1 MKISSASD
9 NKSAF
14 LLFHENHN
22 PNFSKKNLTKTRTDA
37 NYNNLFNF
45 NNNSNNNSID
55 SPKFGF
61 NNTLRTKFKPT
72 YYPTLNSNNFLNNEN
87 SNNSNNNLFNN
98 PPVNLN
104 TLLQN
109 IKDVDF
115 SNLPNQSNSKNN
127 GQNIN
132 IILFAPN
139 IVMNNTSEQS
149 NNRKNN
155 DDIYMRSNTENN
167 ICSNRVQKSEKKL
180 ENDDREGEYGF
191 NSKKKKRKFDEKF
204 NLLEDQLGNTEMDQ
218 IVKEF
223 WHLKIKSSYK
233 KQPNFSGEEE
243 EKFYTNTGDSF
254 TKNKKTDNIG
264 NSVNYFSNDDNEKI
278 DYDKMNPYSKNVNKK

>member
-55 SPKFGF
+55 SQKFGF

-98 PPVNLN
+98 PTVNLN

-127 GQNIN
+127 GH
-132 IILFAPN
+132 
-139 IVMNNTSEQS
+139 
-149 NNRKNN
+149 
-155 DDIYMRSNTENN
+155 
-167 ICSNRVQKSEKKL
+167 KKAKKI
-180 ENDDREGEYGF
+180 GE
-191 NSKKKKRKFDEKF
+191 
-204 NLLEDQLGNTEMDQ
+204 
-218 IVKEF
+218 
-223 WHLKIKSSYK
+223 
-233 KQPNFSGEEE
+233 
-243 EKFYTNTGDSF
+243 
-254 TKNKKTDNIG
+254 
-264 NSVNYFSNDDNEKI
+264 
-278 DYDKMNPYSKNVNKK
+278 